1 MVAGQAVAEVFAGW
15 ASGLEQEAI
24 PEGAREVAANALL
37 DVAGLCI
44 AARGTDYI
52 RAAVAA
58 WDVNGPCTA
67 LGHARSLDAAG
78 AALINGTAAHGE
90 DFDDSFEG
98 TPVHASAVVLP
109 AVLAAAERY
118 GRSGADVLR
127 GYVVGTEL
135 VCRLALVAP
144 TAIHRAG
151 FHPTAVIGA
160 LGAAAGVGATLRL
173 APQQLTSALGV
184 AGSLASGIIEYLAE
198 GTWTK
203 RLHAGWAAQAGLRAA
218 LLGREGFLG
227 PRTVLE
233 GEHGF
238 FHAFGVPDIRP
249 DFRCVTERL
258 GEDWQ
263 MAKIAFKPY
272 ACGTMLHPFIDC
284 ATRLARDGVAAADV
298 REAVCRVGEGTVH
311 RLWEPLAEKRRPT
324 TPYSAKFSGPFA
336 IALGLVERAAGLE
349 QFTEAKVRDPDLLAL
364 AARVRYEIDPAN
376 EYPRNYAGDV
386 RVVLR
391 DGRVREAHQP
401 HLRGGVREPLERA
414 EIKAKFHANAAYG
427 GSPDSTVGH
436 LEAWCERLFEQSDL
450 GDLRAFRGCSSTVF
464 WRDGS

>member
-1 MVAGQAVAEVFAGW
+1 MAAARAVAELFAEW
-15 ASGLEQEAI
+15 ASGLELHAI
-24 PEGAREVAANALL
+24 PEAARAVATNALL

-44 AARGTDYI
+44 AARETDYV
-52 RAAVAA
+52 RAALAA
-58 WDVNGPCTA
+58 WDAEGPCTA
-67 LGHARSLDAAG
+67 LGHPRGLDAAG
-78 AALINGTAAHGE
+78 AALVNGTAAHGE

-118 GRSGADVLR
+118 GRSGAEVLR

-135 VCRLALVAP
+135 MCRLALVAP

-160 LGAAAGVGATLRL
+160 LGAATGVGVVLRL
-173 APQQLTSALGV
+173 SASQLTSALGV
-184 AGSLASGIIEYLAE
+184 AGSMASGIIEYLAE

-238 FHAFGVPDIRP
+238 FHAFGIPEIEP
-249 DFRCVTERL
+249 DFRFVIDAL
-258 GEDWQ
+258 GADWQ
-263 MAKIAFKPY
+263 MANIAFKPY

-284 ATRLARDGVAAADV
+284 AIRLAREGVDATEV
-298 REAVCRVGEGTVH
+298 REVVCRVGEGTVH
-311 RLWEPLAEKRRPT
+311 RLWEPLAEKRSPT

-336 IALGLVERAAGLE
+336 VALGLVEQAAGPD
-349 QFTEAKVRDPDLLAL
+349 QFTEAKVREPDLLAL
-364 AARVRYEIDPAN
+364 AAKVGYQIDPQN
-376 EYPRNYAGDV
+376 EYPRNYTGDV
-386 RVVLR
+386 RVLLA
-391 DGRVREAHQP
+391 DGTVREAHQP
-401 HLRGGVREPLERA
+401 YLRGGMRAPLSDA
-414 EIKAKFHANAAYG
+414 EIGAKFRANCAYG
-427 GSPDSTVGH
+427 GWPESRIRH
-436 LEAWCERLFEQSDL
+436 LERWCERLVEQDDIRGL
-450 GDLRAFRGCSSTVF
+450 AAFRG
-464 WRDGS
+464 R

>member
-1 MVAGQAVAEVFAGW
+1 MAEQAVAEAFAAW
-15 ASGLEQEAI
+15 AGGLETEAI
-24 PEGAREVAANALL
+24 PEAARTVARHALL

-52 RAAVAA
+52 AAALAA
-58 WDVNGPCTA
+58 WDAQGPCTA
-67 LGHARSLDAAG
+67 LGHGRGLDAAG
-78 AALINGTAAHGE
+78 AAFINGTAAHGE

-118 GRSGADVLR
+118 GGSGADLLR
-127 GYVVGTEL
+127 GYVVGSEL
-135 VCRLALVAP
+135 ICRLALVAP

-160 LGAAAGVGATLRL
+160 LGAAAGVGAALRL
-173 APQQLTSALGV
+173 SPRQLTDALGI
-184 AGSLASGIIEYLAE
+184 AGSMASGIIEYLAE

-218 LLGREGFLG
+218 LLGRAGFLG

-238 FHAFGVPDIRP
+238 FHAFGIPSIAP
-249 DFRCVTERL
+249 DFRFVTEDL
-258 GEDWQ
+258 GADWQ
-263 MAKIAFKPY
+263 MARIAFKPY

-284 ATRLARDGVAAADV
+284 AIRLARQGVAAAEV
-298 REAVCRVGEGTVH
+298 EEVICRVGEGTVH
-311 RLWEPLAEKRRPT
+311 RLWEPLAEKRKPS

-336 IALGLVERAAGLE
+336 IALGLVDRAAGLE
-349 QFTEAKVRDPDLLAL
+349 QFAEARVRDPDLLAL
-364 AARVRYEIDPAN
+364 AAKVRYEIDPHD
-376 EYPRNYAGDV
+376 EYPRNYTGAV

-391 DGRVREAHQP
+391 DGSVREARQP
-401 HLRGGVREPLERA
+401 YLRGGVREPLGHA
-414 EIKAKFHANAAYG
+414 EIAEKFRANATYG
-427 GSPDSTVGH
+427 GWPEGEIDR
-436 LEAWCERLFEQSDL
+436 LKAWCERLHEQADL
-450 GDLRAFRGCSSTVF
+450 GDLASFRGVSG
-464 WRDGS
+464 D